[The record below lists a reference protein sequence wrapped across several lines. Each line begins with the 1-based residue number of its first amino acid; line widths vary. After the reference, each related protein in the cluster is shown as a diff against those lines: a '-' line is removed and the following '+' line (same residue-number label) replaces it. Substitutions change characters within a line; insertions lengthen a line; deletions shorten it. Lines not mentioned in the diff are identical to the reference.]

1 MPSNKI
7 HITGSVYK
15 TGFRYY
21 LKAKAD
27 YSGVTG
33 VVFYED
39 DKSVGV
45 IASGS
50 EEKMNDFLKFC
61 KAGCPLAQI
70 SHTEIFEVPNQEFSS
85 FEVIDEV
92 PEMPD
97 IHNVNIKKYEL

>member
-1 MPSNKI
+1 MPCNKI
-7 HITGSVYK
+7 QISGSVYK

-27 YSGVTG
+27 FSGVTG

-50 EEKMNDFLKFC
+50 EENINKFQEFC
-61 KAGCPLAQI
+61 KEGFSPVHI
-70 SHTEIFEVPNQEFSS
+70 DHIKIIEIPYQEFSS
-85 FEVIDEV
+85 FEVIEEKPEV
-92 PEMPD
+92 QGMPND
-97 IHNVNIKKYEL
+97 

>member
-1 MPSNKI
+1 MQCNKI

-27 YSGVTG
+27 FSGVTG

-50 EEKMNDFLKFC
+50 DENIKKFLEFC
-61 KAGCPLAQI
+61 KEGTSPVHI
-70 SHTEIFEVPNQEFSS
+70 DHIKIFDIPYQEFST
-85 FEVIDEV
+85 FEVVDEK
-92 PEMPD
+92 PETF
-97 IHNVNIKKYEL
+97 YFS